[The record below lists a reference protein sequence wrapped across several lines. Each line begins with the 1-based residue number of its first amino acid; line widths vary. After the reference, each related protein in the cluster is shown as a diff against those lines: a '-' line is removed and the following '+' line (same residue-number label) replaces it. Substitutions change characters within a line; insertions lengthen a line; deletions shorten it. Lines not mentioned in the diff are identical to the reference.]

1 MKGGGIRPE
10 VRKIIE
16 GIKEIVKGYSDDD
29 IHAMLQECKMDPD
42 ETAQKLLAQDP
53 FHEVRRK
60 RDKKK
65 ELVQNTSIPNSAD
78 ARSRSGNQIRGARGG
93 LSIGRGASRGSYRPV
108 LNDSEGGK
116 ISSARENGTYNFINK
131 TANPAVVSYGNQNVQ
146 AKASASGANSVPI
159 SVNGT
164 PTGVDGSLLGIISP
178 SISKEDQRAAL
189 GHTTMADVVKVSSM
203 SQLSTQ
209 PEIMQVAPTLPVQGL
224 QTPKFQ
230 QPIALTPISASGV
243 GNSSPDPVYVPSH
256 DVRAPGV
263 VGTIKRTVGTVGAQ
277 RVANAQPTISPP
289 AHISEPL
296 LSNQSS
302 NDDTSNSDVKSSG
315 NNKLNSAVV
324 NPSPSDHHA
333 SKSLTSDGDR
343 IFQPRSQAGS
353 SVAPGATASNPV
365 NLGKQYSNRPQQ
377 QPFGSQKAIGPNMEW
392 KRKPPNQNVTSS
404 SVGVIDTSTGS
415 TNASETNRSS
425 VPLSN
430 SINSD
435 DAAGKLQ
442 EKLERLNVRSE
453 QHLIIPDHLQVPEA
467 ACIGLSFGSFGT
479 FVGNSLS
486 MEFGKGGDDK
496 SSSPLSEV
504 SQKTE
509 ESNEEPSS
517 RTSDQESESPTE
529 CIEQTSPRTVENL
542 ASGIDVRDSIS
553 QITVSQT
560 EPSKQDPIVQLDP
573 QFSLVETTPSYASVG
588 FVPQIISSQYPS
600 YEPALTSAHDASRQ
614 PSLVMQQTYDPSSS
628 IYNPFLRP
636 GGDGDARFSPFAGA
650 TVVSKYNGNAA
661 LLSGA
666 SVSAS
671 QETGTS
677 VVVASAAPTA
687 QGSQMA
693 GIAPTTMSFP
703 HQQMQLFPQPGG
715 VHISPFPPTYIPY
728 PAQYFPP
735 IYISPPTL
743 NSFTGNIGYPQPSSG
758 SNYPMPSVT
767 SFPSAAPAV
776 KYSLSQYKPMPS
788 GGNSSQPGFPV
799 GYAGYTT
806 SPSGF
811 SASSAT
817 SGGNR
822 AGFEENKEQ
831 NLYIPS
837 QQVDGSAFWFRTPQN
852 LPNMQSSSYYSLSA
866 QGQNVA
872 FAPAQSGHAAYAGLY
887 HPAQSAVAQNS
898 PQLLQQ
904 SDALGGAAGGS
915 NSQAAGY
922 QQSQPGQLNWSNY

>member
-1 MKGGGIRPE
+1 MKGGGGIRPE
-10 VRKIIE
+10 VRKVIE

-53 FHEVRRK
+53 FHEVKRK

-65 ELVQNTSIPNSAD
+65 ELVQNASIPNSVD
-78 ARSRSGNQIRGARGG
+78 VRSRSGNQFRGARGG
-93 LSIGRGASRGSYRPV
+93 SSIGRGAGRGSYRPV
-108 LNDSEGGK
+108 LNDSEGSK
-116 ISSARENGTYNFINK
+116 LSSARENGTYNFTNK
-131 TANPAVVSYGNQNVQ
+131 TANPAVVTHGNH
-146 AKASASGANSVPI
+146 SVPI

-164 PTGVDGSLLGIISP
+164 STGIDGSLVGINSSLP
-178 SISKEDQRAAL
+178 SKEDQRAAL
-189 GHTTMADVVKVSSM
+189 GQTTMADVVKVSSM

-209 PEIMQVAPTLPVQGL
+209 PEIMHLASTLPVQGL

-230 QPIALTPISASGV
+230 QTIALTPISASGV
-243 GNSSPDPVYVPSH
+243 GNSSPDPIYVPSH
-256 DVRAPGV
+256 DVRAPGA

-277 RVANAQPTISPP
+277 RLGSAQQTHSPSS
-289 AHISEPL
+289 HISEPL

-324 NPSPSDHHA
+324 NPLPSDHHA

-343 IFQPRSQAGS
+343 MFEPRSQAGS
-353 SVAPGATASNPV
+353 SVASGATASNPV

-377 QPFGSQKAIGPNMEW
+377 QSFGSQKAIGPNMEW
-392 KRKPPNQNVTSS
+392 KRKPANQNATSS
-404 SVGVIDTSTGS
+404 SVAVIDTSTGS

-425 VPLSN
+425 APMSN

-442 EKLERLNVRSE
+442 EKLERLNVRTE

-467 ACIGLSFGSFGT
+467 ACIGLSFGSFGA
-479 FVGNSLS
+479 FSGNSPS
-486 MEFGKGGDDK
+486 MEFGKGGGDK
-496 SSSPLSEV
+496 SSSPLSEAT
-504 SQKTE
+504 QKTD

-542 ASGIDVRDSIS
+542 ASSIDVRDSIS

-573 QFSLVETTPSYASVG
+573 QFSHAETTPSYPSVG

-614 PSLVMQQTYDPSSS
+614 PSLVMQQPYDPSSS

-636 GGDGDARFSPFAGA
+636 GGDGDARFSPFVGP
-650 TVVSKYNGNAA
+650 TVVSKYNGNST

-666 SVSAS
+666 NVSAS

-677 VVVASAAPTA
+677 VVVASTAPTA

-693 GIAPTTMSFP
+693 GIAPSTVSFP

-728 PAQYFPP
+728 HAQYFPP
-735 IYISPPTL
+735 IYISPPAL
-743 NSFTGNIGYPQPSSG
+743 NSFASNIGYPQPSTA

-767 SFPSAAPAV
+767 SFASAAPAV
-776 KYSLSQYKPMPS
+776 KYLSQYKAMPA
-788 GGNSSQPGFPV
+788 GGNSSQTGFPV
-799 GYAGYTT
+799 GYAGYAT

-811 SASSAT
+811 SASSAA

-822 AGFEENKEQ
+822 SGFEENKEQ
-831 NLYIPS
+831 SLYIPG

-887 HPAQSAVAQNS
+887 HPAQSAVTQNS